1 MQLPFVLAIGA
12 AEDLVN
18 RALDLDPVT
27 RMKLDALQG
36 RSVLLRVDLPRVDVL
51 VFLDAGRVQFTPL
64 DESESFHSAD
74 AIVRATSFDYLRQ
87 LTRLQEPFQVGELQV
102 EGDTILLQTLHG
114 VARDLDIDWESALSR
129 LVGDMAARQIGQGLR
144 DLFGF
149 ARQAARDLFSNA
161 TTYLREQ
168 GQWFPY
174 RWQVDDYIEEVQ
186 ELRTDLERFEARVAA
201 FERKLAAIEAARASG
216 AGTVSP
222 T

>member
-1 MQLPFVLAIGA
+1 MQMPVVLAVAGL
-12 AEDLVN
+12 EDLVN
-18 RALDLDPVT
+18 RALDLDPGS
-27 RMKLDALQG
+27 RLRLNALQG
-36 RSVLLRVDLPRVDVL
+36 RSVLIRISLPPLDLMVY
-51 VFLDAGRVQFTPL
+51 LDLDKVRITPL
-64 DESESFHSAD
+64 EPHETPQADTTVSASSL
-74 AIVRATSFDYLRQ
+74 TLLRQ
-87 LTRLQEPFQVGELQV
+87 ALRFREPFAVGELQIS
-102 EGDTILLQTLHG
+102 GDTGLLQELHG
-114 VARDLDIDWESALSR
+114 IARDLDIDWESALSR

-216 AGTVSP
+216 AGTVNP